1 LYIVGITGG
10 IGSGKSEAA
19 KAFMSLSVPVIDLDE
34 IARQITQKNYPG
46 YVQIKKHFG
55 SKYLDKNKEIIR
67 KKLKIDI
74 FNDSE
79 KKDKIESILHPIILK
94 ECKKKINQYKSEEY
108 IVIVVALLFET
119 GSYLKFIDE
128 SVLID
133 CDEEIQFKRVS
144 SRDKV
149 DKNLIKS
156 IIKSQLPRNQKIKK
170 ADTIIHN
177 NLSKSHLKKEIYR
190 YHNDLKLK
198 INKK

>member
-1 LYIVGITGG
+1 MHIVGITGG

-19 KAFMSLSVPVIDLDE
+19 KAFMSLSVPVIELDE
-34 IARQITQKNYPG
+34 IARQITQKNHPG
-46 YVQIKKHFG
+46 YVQITKLFG

-79 KKDKIESILHPIILK
+79 KKEKIESILHPIILK

-119 GSYLKFIDE
+119 GSYLRFIDE

-133 CDEEIQFKRVS
+133 CDEEIQFKRVN

>member
-1 LYIVGITGG
+1 LHIVGVTGG

-19 KAFMSLSVPVIDLDE
+19 KAFMSLSVPVIELDE
-34 IARQITQKNYPG
+34 IARQITQKNHPG
-46 YVQIKKHFG
+46 YVQITKLFG

-79 KKDKIESILHPIILK
+79 KKEKIESILHPIILK

-119 GSYLKFIDE
+119 GSYLRFIDE

-133 CDEEIQFKRVS
+133 CDEEIQFKRVN

>member
-1 LYIVGITGG
+1 MHIVGVTGG

-34 IARQITQKNYPG
+34 IARQITQKNHPG
-46 YVQIKKHFG
+46 YVQITKHFG

-79 KKDKIESILHPIILK
+79 KKEKIESILHPIILK

-177 NLSKSHLKKEIYR
+177 NLSKSQLKKEIYR

>member
-1 LYIVGITGG
+1 
-10 IGSGKSEAA
+10 
-19 KAFMSLSVPVIDLDE
+19 M
-34 IARQITQKNYPG
+34 Q
-46 YVQIKKHFG
+46 
-55 SKYLDKNKEIIR
+55 
-67 KKLKIDI
+67 
-74 FNDSE
+74 
-79 KKDKIESILHPIILK
+79 
-94 ECKKKINQYKSEEY
+94 KKINQYKSEEY

-119 GSYLKFIDE
+119 GSYLRFIDE

-133 CDEEIQFKRVS
+133 CDEEIQFKRVN

>member
-1 LYIVGITGG
+1 MYIVGITGG